1 MGLANVQQLVDD
13 KLRSAA
19 LGGDLA
25 GPEVRDRAI
34 AQAVLRYGTDAPQV
48 LWADEPSASG
58 AVLDLPAAWV
68 AGRSLLLHVEHPV
81 GFAPMRTLEAAV
93 LRDIAGD
100 WKVVLAD
107 GLTAEGLV
115 RVHFTAPHVLTGEAS
130 TVPAEHEDALAC
142 LAVAELCRQL
152 ATQKGHERD
161 VSISA
166 AAVNGATQSGDLA
179 RRARDWERQ
188 YRTVLGLPD
197 PEQMTGPRGAGAN
210 VSWRGDDRPRPRFYS
225 YQSLTGSGAEG

>member
-19 LGGDLA
+19 LGADLA

-34 AQAVLRYGTDAPQV
+34 AQAVQRYGTDAPQQ
-48 LWADEPSASG
+48 LFADQADVAG
-58 AVLDLPAAWV
+58 AVLDLPEAWV
-68 AGRSLLLHVEHPV
+68 VGRSLLQHVEHPV
-81 GFAPMRTLEAAV
+81 GYAPMRTLDAAV
-93 LRDIAGD
+93 LTAIDGSGLQ
-100 WKVVLAD
+100 VVLAD
-107 GLTAEGLV
+107 GLTASGLV
-115 RVHFTAPHVLTGEAS
+115 RVHFTAPHVLTSEDS
-130 TVPAEHEDALAC
+130 TVPAHHEDALAC

-179 RRARDWERQ
+179 RRAKDWERQ

-197 PEQMTGPRGAGAN
+197 PEQQPGPRGAGA
-210 VSWRGDDRPRPRFYS
+210 VTSWRGDDRPRPRFYS
-225 YQSLTGSGAEG
+225 GVGVR